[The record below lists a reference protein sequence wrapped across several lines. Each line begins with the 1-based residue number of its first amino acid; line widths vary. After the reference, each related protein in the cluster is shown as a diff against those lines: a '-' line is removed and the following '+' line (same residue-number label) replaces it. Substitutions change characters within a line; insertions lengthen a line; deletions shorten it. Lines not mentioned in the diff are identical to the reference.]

1 MLWRKTYTMQSMG
14 GATDS
19 EMENQERLPAGSG
32 TWATWWEMNLNFLG
46 VAGQGSDSHKGTTEG
61 EGMEGA
67 FRRLHV
73 LHVAVAQESD

>member
-1 MLWRKTYTMQSMG
+1 
-14 GATDS
+14 
-19 EMENQERLPAGSG
+19 
-32 TWATWWEMNLNFLG
+32 MNLNFLG

-73 LHVAVAQESD
+73 LHVAMRTCVLENDAQGRIFHKSKTIPAWYPS

>member
-1 MLWRKTYTMQSMG
+1 
-14 GATDS
+14 
-19 EMENQERLPAGSG
+19 
-32 TWATWWEMNLNFLG
+32 MNLDFLG

-73 LHVAVAQESD
+73 LYVAVAQESD